1 MKWQKRLMS
10 LVLAGCMSVS
20 LLATAA
26 MAADVPAE
34 DEQGTTVETTVD
46 CAAGAHAWDAGKVT
60 VEPTETTTGINVYT
74 CKICGETKTVRL
86 PKKTVKPVSEIF
98 TDVPAASW
106 YVSFVQYVY
115 SYGLM
120 DGTSATTFAPKAPLT
135 RAMVAQILY
144 AQAYKPEVTSESVF
158 SDVTNTE
165 AWYYDAVVW
174 ASENKV
180 VAGYPDGT
188 FQPKGNVTREELA
201 MMLYAREGK
210 PQIVGGWSLKAFA
223 DADKVQGWAKD
234 AVIWAYQ
241 NGIIAGTPKD
251 GELYINPQGNATRA
265 EAATMLSK
273 YLALKDWAD

>member
-10 LVLAGCMSVS
+10 FVLAGCMSVS
-20 LLATAA
+20 VLATAA
-26 MAADVPAE
+26 MAADVPAQ
-34 DEQGTTVETTVD
+34 DGQGTTVETAVD

-60 VEPTETTTGINVYT
+60 VEPTETTTGIKVYT

-86 PKKTVKPVSEIF
+86 PKLTTKPVSEIF

-106 YVSFVQYVY
+106 YVPYVQYVY

-120 DGTSATTFAPKAPLT
+120 DGTSATTFAPKSPLT

-144 AQAYKPEVTSESVF
+144 AQAYKPEVTGESVF
-158 SDVTNTE
+158 SDVTNSDS
-165 AWYYDAVVW
+165 WYYDAVIW
-174 ASENKV
+174 ASQNKV

-210 PQIVGGWSLKAFA
+210 PKVSDWSLKAFA

-234 AVIWAYQ
+234 AIVWANQ
-241 NGIIAGTPKD
+241 VGIIYGSAD
-251 GELYINPQGNATRA
+251 NGELYLNPQGNATRA

-273 YLALKDWAD
+273 YLSLKDWAD